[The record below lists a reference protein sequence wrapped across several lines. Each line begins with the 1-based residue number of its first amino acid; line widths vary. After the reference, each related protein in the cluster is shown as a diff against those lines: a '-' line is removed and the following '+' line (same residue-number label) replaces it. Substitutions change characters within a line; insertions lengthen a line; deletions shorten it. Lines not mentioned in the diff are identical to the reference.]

1 MELCYSMRR
10 SFYLTLSLCKFQ
22 YQLVRRIIPTR
33 LKSTINCAFYLTASK
48 IDKQNKH
55 TICKQH
61 LLSPDTKERTKAR
74 NTTRKYSLG
83 SQCAMMG
90 ML

>member
-1 MELCYSMRR
+1 MELCHSMRR
-10 SFYLTLSLCKFQ
+10 FFYLTLSLCKFQ

-33 LKSTINCAFYLTASK
+33 LESTINCAFYLTANK
-48 IDKQNKH
+48 IEH
-55 TICKQH
+55 TIRKQH
-61 LLSPDTKERTKAR
+61 LRSPDTKERTKAR

-83 SQCAMMG
+83 SQCAMLG